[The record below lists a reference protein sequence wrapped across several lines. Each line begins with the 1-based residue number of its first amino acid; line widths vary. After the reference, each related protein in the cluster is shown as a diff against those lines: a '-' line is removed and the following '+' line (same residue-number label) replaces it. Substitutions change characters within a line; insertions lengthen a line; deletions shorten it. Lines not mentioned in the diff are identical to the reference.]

1 MNKSQLIAHVAARA
15 SVSNA
20 TADALVSAVFATI
33 GEALAREEAVAI
45 AGFGK
50 FTARARAAR
59 DGRNPATGESIRIAA
74 SKTPAFKAG
83 KTLRD
88 AVNAGD

>member
-1 MNKSQLIAHVAARA
+1 MNKSDLVTHVAARA

-33 GEALAREEAVAI
+33 GEALARDEDVAI

-50 FTARARAAR
+50 FTTRARAAR

-88 AVNAGD
+88 AVNAGG